1 MIQFPLYNVVLPTL
15 QPPYIH
21 AWPLLFVLSLALL
34 AVAAA
39 AWNSVEGNRFLSVG
53 IGPLLERRARQRRE
67 RREAPII
74 LNVFGSVEAALTV
87 PPPSGRPLLPS
98 ILRFATRENKR
109 T

>member
-39 AWNSVEGNRFLSVG
+39 AWNSVEGNRL
-53 IGPLLERRARQRRE
+53 
-67 RREAPII
+67 
-74 LNVFGSVEAALTV
+74 
-87 PPPSGRPLLPS
+87 
-98 ILRFATRENKR
+98 
-109 T
+109 